1 MKKLLAL
8 IVVVAAISMGTL
20 PLWGSCELQA
30 DVCSQWC
37 GVRHYDSGIKAAA
50 CRAECVGDRLNC
62 LARQGG
68 LIER

>member
-8 IVVVAAISMGTL
+8 IVVVAAIAGITL
-20 PLWGSCELQA
+20 PWWASCELQA

-37 GVRHYDSGIKAAA
+37 GLRHYDSTIGAAA

-62 LARQGG
+62 LAKEGG
-68 LIER
+68 LIRQ